1 MSALSADYGGRK
13 TLSSDPKSIDLD
25 RLNLLLRRKGEK
37 SFLELKEFL
46 REYIDS
52 YEGTTDMLVNFFMKK
67 VRMFL
72 ESGNELHIL
81 KYIHDEWD
89 NDMVKLLMPSL
100 IIKNI
105 FIPMYSMLKN
115 SVNMMLLTYG
125 MP

>member
-1 MSALSADYGGRK
+1 MSALSSDYGGRK

>member
-1 MSALSADYGGRK
+1 MSALSSDYGGRK
-13 TLSSDPKSIDLD
+13 TLSSDSKSIDLD

-52 YEGTTDMLVNFFMKK
+52 YEGTTDMLVNFFMKN
-67 VRMFL
+67 VRMFF

-105 FIPMYSMLKN
+105 FLSRCIRC
-115 SVNMMLLTYG
+115 
-125 MP
+125 